1 MVQTTTKVERQGI
14 NYEIPLDEVVVG
26 DIIHLAAGDIIPAD
40 VRIISAKDLFVS
52 QSSLTGESE
61 AIEKF
66 VSIDYDYE
74 YQNVTDRHNLAFMGS
89 NIISGSAKAIVI
101 VTGDETYL
109 GQVAQKINEKPVKSN
124 FEKSI
129 SSISWLL
136 FRIMITVVPIVFLI
150 AGAKNFRDGQKWLEA
165 LMFAISVAVGLTPEM
180 LPMIVTSTL
189 AKGASKM
196 SKSKT
201 IVKSLSSIQNFG
213 AMDVFC
219 TDKTGTLTMDQVALE
234 MHLDVLGNEN
244 IRVLR
249 YGFLNSYYQTGLK
262 NLLDLSI
269 INKTDELSDIHEE
282 LRNIENVYEKI
293 DEIPF
298 DFNRKRMSVLVK
310 NKNKNTGIEMV
321 TKGAVEEVLSVC
333 NTLELNGKILGLD
346 QTMINKV
353 LVQVDKLN
361 DQGMRVIAVA
371 RKEESK

>member
-1 MVQTTTKVERQGI
+1 M
-14 NYEIPLDEVVVG
+14 
-26 DIIHLAAGDIIPAD
+26 
-40 VRIISAKDLFVS
+40 FVS

-269 INKTDELSDIHEE
+269 INKTDELSDIQWRATKYRKC
-282 LRNIENVYEKI
+282 LWENRW
-293 DEIPF
+293 
-298 DFNRKRMSVLVK
+298 NSVWL
-310 NKNKNTGIEMV
+310 
-321 TKGAVEEVLSVC
+321 
-333 NTLELNGKILGLD
+333 
-346 QTMINKV
+346 Q
-353 LVQVDKLN
+353 Q
-361 DQGMRVIAVA
+361 
-371 RKEESK
+371 KENECFS

>member
-1 MVQTTTKVERQGI
+1 M
-14 NYEIPLDEVVVG
+14 
-26 DIIHLAAGDIIPAD
+26 
-40 VRIISAKDLFVS
+40 FVS

-213 AMDVFC
+213 AYGCVLYWQNWNIDNGSG
-219 TDKTGTLTMDQVALE
+219 GT
-234 MHLDVLGNEN
+234 
-244 IRVLR
+244 
-249 YGFLNSYYQTGLK
+249 
-262 NLLDLSI
+262 
-269 INKTDELSDIHEE
+269 
-282 LRNIENVYEKI
+282 RNASWRFREWKYKS
-293 DEIPF
+293 F
-298 DFNRKRMSVLVK
+298 
-310 NKNKNTGIEMV
+310 
-321 TKGAVEEVLSVC
+321 
-333 NTLELNGKILGLD
+333 
-346 QTMINKV
+346 KV
-353 LVQVDKLN
+353 RIFK
-361 DQGMRVIAVA
+361 
-371 RKEESK
+371 